1 MIRRP
6 PRSTLFPYTTLFRS
20 LADAENAQAERQYSR
35 AAQDYTQAL
44 TLDPKNAQ
52 ARMGLAR
59 ASAASGDDS
68 YAKAAGEG
76 FAALGAGRLE
86 EARAAFTRAR
96 SLRPDGVEALEGL
109 RRGHAAPRQRAFAP

>member
-1 MIRRP
+1 
-6 PRSTLFPYTTLFRS
+6 
-20 LADAENAQAERQYSR
+20 
-35 AAQDYTQAL
+35 
-44 TLDPKNAQ
+44 
-52 ARMGLAR
+52 MGLAR

-96 SLRPDGVEALEGL
+96 SLRPDGVEALQGL
-109 RRGHAAPRQRAFAP
+109 RRGTAATRERGLAAAPARGAGRRARGRGGAGRERYTAARRHGRPPLLSQQ